1 MTATIEKRVYTV
13 GEIMEILGISHC
25 TAYALIKSGQ
35 FKSVKVG
42 KGYRISKV
50 SFDNWL
56 NENDFCQLCD

>member
-1 MTATIEKRVYTV
+1 MTVAPEKRVYTV
-13 GEIMEILGISHC
+13 SEIMSILDISHC

-42 KGYRISKV
+42 KGYRISKK

-56 NENDFCQLCD
+56 NENESCQLCD

>member
-1 MTATIEKRVYTV
+1 MTATVEKRVYTV
-13 GEIMEILGISHC
+13 SEIMDILSISHC

-42 KGYRISKV
+42 KGYRISKQ
-50 SFDNWL
+50 SFDKWL